1 MLLVHCPQGWTPAAL
16 SSSPAPVAP
25 CDALYWKF
33 SYSSDQTF
41 WILSISTW
49 KIHPFGGN
57 CLGLSLRSFPR
68 SGHQFQLHHPA
79 RKYLQY
85 IRALKKKTFLSAA
98 DVFNSN
104 QIEDFKVMIMTHRFF
119 WSWSYLSTKKCQ
131 WECFP
136 PEYQCQVKFQEVSSF
151 VMQEENGLFFLLEGG
166 SFCVGLHPKTSQKN
180 LPPGARSP

>member
-25 CDALYWKF
+25 SDAFCWKF
-33 SYSSDQTF
+33 SYSSAQTL

-49 KIHPFGGN
+49 KIHPFGGK

-79 RKYLQY
+79 KKYLQY
-85 IRALKKKTFLSAA
+85 ICALKKKSFQQLMFLTETKLKISRSWSWLT
-98 DVFNSN
+98 DS
-104 QIEDFKVMIMTHRFF
+104 F

-136 PEYQCQVKFQEVSSF
+136 PEYQCQVKFQDVSS
-151 VMQEENGLFFLLEGG
+151 
-166 SFCVGLHPKTSQKN
+166 
-180 LPPGARSP
+180 